1 MKTSNVI
8 ILAAA
13 EMLLTIFTQDI
24 PKKLIIENSKIKKIT
39 PLMQT
44 ALFLKIGKKLFK
56 MVNKA
61 TTSAERVVHPKNQ
74 VKIPSS

>member
-13 EMLLTIFTQDI
+13 EILLTIFTQDI
-24 PKKLIIENSKIKKIT
+24 PKKLIIETSKIKKIT

-61 TTSAERVVHPKNQ
+61 TNSVERVVHPKN
-74 VKIPSS
+74 

>member
-13 EMLLTIFTQDI
+13 KILLTIFTQDI

-39 PLMQT
+39 PLM
-44 ALFLKIGKKLFK
+44 
-56 MVNKA
+56 
-61 TTSAERVVHPKNQ
+61 
-74 VKIPSS
+74 